1 MRIAVNTR
9 LLLPGKMEGIGWF
22 AYETLR
28 RITRGNPGH
37 EFLFLFDRPWS
48 DEFVFSDNVTP
59 MQVKPPARHP
69 FLWYTWFEYSLPGV
83 MKRWEADLFLSPD
96 GYISLS
102 SGVPSVAVIHDIN
115 FMHRP
120 EFHPF
125 LTREYY
131 RRYFPRFASEAA
143 RIVTVS
149 DYSKN
154 DIIKTF
160 GISPGKVDVVYN
172 GAGDA
177 FYPLNG
183 EDKEV
188 VINEITG
195 GCDYFLFIG
204 SFHRRK
210 NITGLL
216 QAYDLFRK
224 INGNDIK
231 LVLAGEKMYGYP
243 EMRRTISQMSF
254 GNDIIFAGYKEP
266 SRLRMLYGAALG
278 LVYVPLFEGFGIPL
292 LEAMNCDT
300 PVIASNR
307 TSVPEVAGDAAHLVD
322 PENARSVAE
331 GMERLATD
339 GNYRQILVERGRK
352 RRKLF
357 SWDRTAQLLWE
368 SVEKAMREI

>member
-9 LLLPGKMEGIGWF
+9 LMLPGKMEGIGWF
-22 AYETLR
+22 TYETLN
-28 RITRGNPGH
+28 RITRDNPGH

-48 DEFVFSDNVTP
+48 DQFVFSGNVTP
-59 MQVKPPARHP
+59 MEVKPPARHP
-69 FLWYTWFEYSLPGV
+69 LLWYTWFEYSLPGV
-83 MKRWEADLFLSPD
+83 MRRWGADLFLSPD
-96 GYISLS
+96 GYVSLS
-102 SGVPSVAVIHDIN
+102 SDTPSVAVIHDIN
-115 FMHRP
+115 FMHHP

-131 RRYFPRFASEAA
+131 RRFFPRFASKAV

-149 DYSKN
+149 DYSRN
-154 DIIKTF
+154 DIIETF
-160 GISPGKVDVVYN
+160 GVSPDKVDVVYN

-183 EDKEV
+183 EDKGA

-195 GCDYFLFIG
+195 GSDYFLFVG

-216 QAYDLFRK
+216 RAYELFRK
-224 INGNDIK
+224 RNDSDIK

-243 EMRRTISQMSF
+243 EMRRTISKMSF
-254 GNDIIFAGYKEP
+254 GHDIIFAGYKEP
-266 SRLRMLYGAALG
+266 SRLRMLYGASLG

-300 PVIASNR
+300 PVIASNC
-307 TSVPEVAGDAAHLVD
+307 TSVPEVAGDAAHMAD
-322 PENARSVAE
+322 PENAWSVAE

-339 GNYRQILVERGRK
+339 ENYRQNLVERGRQ
-352 RRKLF
+352 RRKMF
-357 SWDRTAQLLWE
+357 SWDQTARLLWK
-368 SVEKAMREI
+368 SVERAMPEI